1 MPAEAERER
10 RLAWEG
16 CLNVRD
22 VGGYATE
29 DGAQIRWRTLLRAD
43 NLCSLT
49 PAGRDALVSHGVRT
63 IVDLR
68 GTSDPDSGTHPFG
81 PGGSHAG
88 TVGYWHWP
96 IRDPADLEL
105 QQAFL
110 AATTLLDT
118 YILNVDRCGPRIA
131 AVARAFAEAPDG
143 GFLIHCHVG
152 KDRTGVVIAL
162 LLALAGVP
170 RETIVADYI
179 LSEEHLRPLYDASR
193 AAGQGEVWGAW
204 RSAPETMHA
213 LLDHLDRSHGG
224 PRAYLA
230 AAGLTD
236 REIAVV
242 RARLRE

>member
-1 MPAEAERER
+1 
-10 RLAWEG
+10 LTWEG

-29 DGAQIRWRTLLRAD
+29 DGARIRWRTLLRAD
-43 NLCSLT
+43 NLCGLT
-49 PAGRDALVSHGVRT
+49 QVGRDALVSHGVRT

-68 GTSDPDSGTHPFG
+68 GISDPDSGTHPFG
-81 PGGSHAG
+81 PDGSHAG

-110 AATTLLDT
+110 ATTTLVET
-118 YILNVDRCGPRIA
+118 YVLNVNRCGPRIA
-131 AVARAFAEAPDG
+131 AIARAFAEAPDG
-143 GFLIHCHVG
+143 GFLVHCHVG
-152 KDRTGVVIAL
+152 KDRTGLVIGL

-170 RETIVADYI
+170 RETIVADYA
-179 LSEEHLRPLYDASR
+179 LSEENLRPLYDARR
-193 AAGQGEVWGAW
+193 AAGRDENWDAW
-204 RSAPETMHA
+204 RSAPETMRA
-213 LLDHLDRSHGG
+213 LLDHLDQAYGG

-236 REIAVV
+236 HELARV